1 MRGLKKLHKPRNNK
15 NNEHISLFGKTS
27 VGGNADTGSLTT
39 TRLRNRLSVP
49 CSGLLMWSVQWS
61 AALLRT
67 WPGCLIHSG
76 LCVLACWCWKPPT
89 PGIRGDTFY
98 LPQAGKLNISFPQI
112 KKKRKKKN
120 QRNPGT
126 RDSRGRRKL
135 RKEAFWSVGIE
146 TPTSCAWKES
156 GRMFEAEWEQNNCQ
170 MFSRMTETSRHQIG
184 RLPGGYKEMG
194 PLVLVQWMWLT
205 INKQRVWCLTLCDS
219 GQILAFSKAT
229 AQEWA
234 VEWWLS
240 LLSSERPQ
248 SVHAL

>member
-49 CSGLLMWSVQWS
+49 CSGLLMWSVQRS

-76 LCVLACWCWKPPT
+76 LCVVACWCWKPPT

-135 RKEAFWSVGIE
+135 RKRLSDPLV
-146 TPTSCAWKES
+146 
-156 GRMFEAEWEQNNCQ
+156 
-170 MFSRMTETSRHQIG
+170 SRHQPRVLG
-184 RLPGGYKEMG
+184 KKVGGCLKRNGNRTTVKCSPAWRKRHATKLGGYLEVTRKW
-194 PLVLVQWMWLT
+194 VHWFW
-205 INKQRVWCLTLCDS
+205 
-219 GQILAFSKAT
+219 
-229 AQEWA
+229 
-234 VEWWLS
+234 
-240 LLSSERPQ
+240 SSECGLQ
-248 SVHAL
+248 